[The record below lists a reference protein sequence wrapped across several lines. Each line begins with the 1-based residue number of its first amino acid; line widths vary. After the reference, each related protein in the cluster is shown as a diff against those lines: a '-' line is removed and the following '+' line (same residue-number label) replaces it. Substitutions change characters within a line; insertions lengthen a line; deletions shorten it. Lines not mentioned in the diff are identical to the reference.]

1 MSHYFVPQLKN
12 ENCIEMA
19 KGKKHSKTPPVKHPT
34 KKTSSLAKRPK
45 VNESISKKWKFVI
58 AAAMAILAMAVYGP
72 SYNYDFV
79 YDDDAVVKEN
89 TFVQQGFNG
98 LHEIWTTSYFQG
110 YSEDI
115 KARAYRPIPLTT
127 LALEYQ
133 FWGLNSTA
141 NHISNI
147 LMYGLTAFFLFLFL
161 ADLLRKYHPVLP
173 IFVALLF
180 VFHPIHI
187 EVVANIKSRDT
198 MLGFLGF
205 VVAFW
210 LLLRHLDYGKKWPL
224 ALSLLFYLFGLFS
237 KEEVITTLAILPLM
251 LYFFRGYKPGK
262 ILLYTLPFLLAIVF
276 YLGIRSNILGGL
288 NEGVTLTKLDNS
300 LLAAEDFPQRSASNI
315 LVLGQYLLKSVFPH
329 PLISDYSY
337 LTLPLVN
344 WDDWWV
350 YLALLANLGLIWLG
364 IHGLM
369 KRKIYGFGALYYFIA
384 VSIFTSLVV
393 TNVSAYNDRFLYS
406 PVLGL
411 CIIAGWLLLKL
422 VKETPRE
429 FSGKPIAGFFRTN
442 FLAVAVIVLLCGAG
456 LVKISMH
463 LPVWTNRF
471 TLFEHDAKLAP
482 NNARMR
488 KNHGGSLARKAVE
501 FQNSD
506 PQKARGYAE
515 KAIVEIQASLAI
527 YNDIT
532 TGHIHLGNMYL
543 ILGDYQNAEKSLL
556 HALELAP
563 GNYFAVSSLANV
575 YYRTERYKEGINA
588 IGTLEPNLL
597 KQNDY
602 YLLSLCY
609 SKLGDENKASEYRTL
624 SGR

>member
-1 MSHYFVPQLKN
+1 
-12 ENCIEMA
+12 MA
-19 KGKKHSKTPPVKHPT
+19 RGKKHRKTSPVQHPA
-34 KKTSSLAKRPK
+34 KKTKVVTRRPK
-45 VNESISKKWKFVI
+45 VKESIPTKWKTGI
-58 AAAMAILAMAVYGP
+58 AAAMAFLAMTIYGP
-72 SYNYDFV
+72 GYNYDFV

-89 TFVQQGFNG
+89 TYVQQGFEG
-98 LHEIWTTSYFQG
+98 LDEIWTTSYFEG

-115 KARAYRPIPLTT
+115 KARAYRPMPLTT

-133 FWGLNSTA
+133 FWGLNSSV

-161 ADLLRKYHPVLP
+161 AGLLRNYHPVLP
-173 IFVALLF
+173 IFIGLLF
-180 VFHPIHI
+180 IFHPIHI

-205 VVAFW
+205 AVASW
-210 LLLRHLDYGKKWPL
+210 LLLKHLDYGKKWPL

-237 KEEVITTLAILPLM
+237 KEEIITTLAIIPLM
-251 LYFFRGYKPGK
+251 LYFFRGYKVGK
-262 ILLYTLPFLLAIVF
+262 ILVYTLPFLLAVIF
-276 YLGIRSNILGGL
+276 YLSIRSNILGGL
-288 NEGVTLTKLDNS
+288 NEGVTLTELDNS
-300 LLAAEDFPQRSASNI
+300 LLAAKGFPQRSASNV

-337 LTLPLVN
+337 MTLPLVN
-344 WDDWWV
+344 WDDWRV
-350 YLALLANLGLIWLG
+350 YLALLANLGLLWLG
-364 IHGLM
+364 IHGLI
-369 KRKIYGFGALYYFIA
+369 KRKMYGFGALYYFIA

-393 TNVSAYNDRFLYS
+393 TNVSAYNDRFLYNA
-406 PVLGL
+406 VLGISFL
-411 CIIAGWLLLKL
+411 LGWLLLKV

-429 FSGKPIAGFFRTN
+429 FRDKPIAGFFRTN
-442 FLAVAVIVLLCGAG
+442 FLAVAMMVLFCGAG

-463 LPVWTNRF
+463 LPVWTDRF
-471 TLFEHDAKLAP
+471 ALFEHDAKLAP
-482 NNARMR
+482 GNARMR

-501 FQNSD
+501 FQNTD
-506 PQKARGYAE
+506 PQQARDYAQ

-527 YNDIT
+527 YNNIP

-543 ILGDYQNAEKSLL
+543 ILGDYANAEKSLL
-556 HALELAP
+556 NALELAP
-563 GNYFAVSSLANV
+563 GNYFALSSLANV
-575 YYRTERYKEGINA
+575 YYRTGRYQEGINA
-588 IGTLEPNLL
+588 IGSLEPQLL

-609 SKLGDENKASEYRTL
+609 SRLGDDKKAAEYSAL